1 MSKFIPKP
9 VPNPEPGL
17 VFTDSKALIEDEDQS
32 SSSLSSLGRGSMD
45 TFVVGDLK
53 VQGNMITPPVL
64 PPQIYYINLRV
75 QIESYHGTGL
85 YYPPLSLNCGEVVI
99 SQSSC
104 SSYDSYGSLTT
115 VTTLTIGTPC
125 LIHDFA
131 LENEIKRHTH
141 THEALL
147 REQECVIKKLKA
159 EISTTQDLLSLA
171 KTVLKDHNL
180 EDQLLIAEFTKG
192 VTDELNT

>member
-17 VFTDSKALIEDEDQS
+17 VFTDSKAPIEDEDQS

-104 SSYDSYGSLTT
+104 SSYDYGSLTT

-141 THEALL
+141 TRDALL
-147 REQECVIKKLKA
+147 REQEYVIKKLKA